1 MPVAGGHEAAAR
13 WRMQGGT
20 SPGAPKG
27 NQYGFKHGRRSVAA
41 IAVRQQR
48 RLLRAMRELIKD
60 AAQALAV

>member
-1 MPVAGGHEAAAR
+1 MHGE
-13 WRMQGGT
+13 T

-41 IAVRQQR
+41 IAERQQR